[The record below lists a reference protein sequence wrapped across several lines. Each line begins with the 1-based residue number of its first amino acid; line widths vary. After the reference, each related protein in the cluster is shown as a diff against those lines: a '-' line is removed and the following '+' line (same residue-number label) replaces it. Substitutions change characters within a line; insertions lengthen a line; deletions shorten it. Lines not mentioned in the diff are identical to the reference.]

1 LTFFKSALLILTCA
15 AFHCFAA
22 PTAAA
27 PVVLG
32 YGHFIDRF
40 GPHSL
45 PLLPVGDKVQIGAFL
60 GSGDPI
66 GSPTISVQVK
76 QNGTTLTL
84 NSLAPGHPLYERD
97 YLFYKFIDFD
107 PGLAGAWEIIPTDS
121 TGTGPS
127 IFTNAIPQPEFLP
140 YVENVTVQGAP
151 LGAEVSWT
159 LPNLAGFD
167 ADAVGVRIIEATS
180 GHHVFQ
186 SDLVSL
192 QTTNYELPAD
202 VLGDLQIGVDYVY
215 WVNLVD
221 IDFDS
226 YIENSSKVFSE
237 PFRFTN
243 AGDFNRDGAVDA
255 ADYAVWRKN
264 FSGDQ
269 TMYDAWRTNF
279 GSSLGTG
286 SGSAGYGRRDSG
298 PGASAEPLSAAV
310 PEPTA
315 IMLAAM
321 WAALL
326 LMRARAAPTGF
337 ASGSQ
342 E

>member
-1 LTFFKSALLILTCA
+1 MTAFKTTLLTLTFA
-15 AFHCFAA
+15 AFNCFAA
-22 PTAAA
+22 STAAA
-27 PVVLG
+27 PVVVG
-32 YGHFIDRF
+32 YGHLTDRF

-60 GSGDPI
+60 SSGDPI

-76 QNGTTLTL
+76 QNGTTITL
-84 NSLAPGHPLYERD
+84 DALAPGHPLYERD

-107 PGLAGAWEIIPTDS
+107 PTLGGAWEIIPTDS

-140 YVENVTVQGAP
+140 YVENVTVQGA
-151 LGAEVSWT
+151 LGAKVSWT
-159 LPNLAGFD
+159 LPSLAGFD
-167 ADAVGVRIIEATS
+167 ADAIGVRIIEATS

-192 QTTNYELPAD
+192 QTTNYELPAS
-202 VLGDLQIGVDYVY
+202 VLEELQVGVDYVY

-221 IDFDS
+221 IDFDA

-243 AGDFNRDGAVDA
+243 AGDFNADGAVDA
-255 ADYAVWRKN
+255 ADYVVWRKN
-264 FSGDQ
+264 FSGDL
-269 TMYDAWRTNF
+269 TMYDAWRSNF
-279 GSSLGTG
+279 GTSLGPG
-286 SGSAGYGRRDSG
+286 SGSAGY
-298 PGASAEPLSAAV
+298 PLGASAEPLSAAV

-315 IMLAAM
+315 LALAAL
-321 WAALL
+321 ALVL
-326 LMRARAAPTGF
+326 FVLRRK
-337 ASGSQ
+337 
-342 E
+342 